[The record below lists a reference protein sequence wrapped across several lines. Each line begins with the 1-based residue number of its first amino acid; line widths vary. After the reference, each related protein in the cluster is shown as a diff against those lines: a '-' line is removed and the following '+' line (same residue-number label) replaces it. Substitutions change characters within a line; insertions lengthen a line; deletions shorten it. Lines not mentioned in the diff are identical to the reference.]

1 MGILDSIGSAFD
13 SAMDYGADLFGYG
26 DEPQDNGYQ
35 TSILSDLDI
44 DGNGSIG
51 NKPINTYDPGIG
63 YGANSSYD
71 YDGLAYNPVSAPTA
85 TNTPTPQDGKSFWD
99 SLTSPNVLGAAITA
113 GAGLFG
119 GMSSLNAQK
128 EAQKAALEER
138 KMNQLLEL
146 AKLKYQL
153 MGKGAGGGGRGRS
166 GGASRSSQID
176 AQYSGALANG
186 YNTVG
191 GNIAATYR

>member
-1 MGILDSIGSAFD
+1 MGFWDGISSAFD
-13 SAMDYGADLFGYG
+13 SAMDFVGYG
-26 DEPQDNGYQ
+26 DDAPADSGYQ
-35 TSILSDLDI
+35 TSIMSDLDI

-51 NKPINTYDPGIG
+51 SKPISSYDPNVG

-71 YDGLAYNPVSAPTA
+71 YDGLAYNPVSTPAA
-85 TNTPTPQDGKSFWD
+85 TNTPKPEDGKSFWD

-119 GMSSLNAQK
+119 GMSNLNAQK
-128 EAQKAALEER
+128 EAMKAAQEEK

-166 GGASRSSQID
+166 GGASKAGQID
-176 AQYSGALANG
+176 AQYSNALASG